1 VTPSGSPRLAFVQ
14 LDLPGRLGPDDGRY
28 LLRDED
34 SDAQTVVVVQTLGAT
49 ASGRRRGRR
58 RPRRADSAAS
68 AAEVPLTRLTVIA
81 PERSERQALEAELE
95 RLRRDADA
103 AEERIVMAFA
113 AANQLLRAHRIATQ
127 DPYGHEISRRA
138 PLVART
144 GFGTGDG
151 LADGRWEEAIEVPPP
166 IRRERRAQALRPQ
179 ERLAA
184 VLAGREP
191 IDVCEPL
198 LLRARADLDQ
208 ARPREAALQ
217 LRIGLEALL
226 AELPGRAGPDQE
238 ADLATLKERRDATRG
253 AAEAALRGDLA
264 PDQAVELAE
273 TLRICERVLRRRQAL
288 RPD

>member
-1 VTPSGSPRLAFVQ
+1 MTPSGSPRLAFVQ

-28 LLRDED
+28 LLRDEA
-34 SDAQTVVVVQTLGAT
+34 SEAQTVVVVQTVGAT
-49 ASGRRRGRR
+49 ASRRRGRR
-58 RPRRADSAAS
+58 RPRRADSANPAT
-68 AAEVPLTRLTVIA
+68 EVPLTRLTVIA
-81 PERSERQALEAELE
+81 PERSERQSLEAELE

-103 AEERIVMAFA
+103 AEERIVAAFA

-127 DPYGHEISRRA
+127 DPYGHEIGRRA

-184 VLAGREP
+184 VLTGREP

-217 LRIGLEALL
+217 LRVGLEALL

-238 ADLATLKERRDATRG
+238 ADLAALGDRRGATRS

-264 PDQAVELAE
+264 PDQAVELTE